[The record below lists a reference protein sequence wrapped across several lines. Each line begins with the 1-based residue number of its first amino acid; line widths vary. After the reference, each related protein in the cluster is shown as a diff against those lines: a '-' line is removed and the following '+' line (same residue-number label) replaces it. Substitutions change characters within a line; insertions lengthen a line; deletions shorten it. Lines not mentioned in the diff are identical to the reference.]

1 MPSAILSAV
10 PNTTSPSSQIKMC
23 VELLFLYSILST
35 ESVIVWGLVSQLKAY
50 VEEWFTG
57 NRITIVGVGELF
69 DTLAAFSVKLVL
81 RNLSTN
87 FLLLAVEIIEGLL
100 AVQFLYTVN
109 DQELNSG
116 KAWK

>member
-10 PNTTSPSSQIKMC
+10 LNTTSPSSQIKMC
-23 VELLFLYSILST
+23 VELLFLCSILST

-81 RNLSTN
+81 RNLSIN
-87 FLLLAVEIIEGLL
+87 FLLFAVEIIEGLL

-109 DQELNSG
+109 DQELNGG